1 MATTKLILTN
11 EVSKLGGPGDVV
23 EVKAGYARNY
33 LLPRGLATPWT
44 KGAERQLEQ
53 MAAASGIPGRFVVAA
68 AMVRHLLSDP
78 MLPAELLPADWPG
91 GQLRDS
97 YNDFATELTGRRD
110 QIQLVEAR

>member
-53 MAAASGIPGRFVVAA
+53 MAAANSKRAVASLEDA
-68 AMVRHLLSDP
+68 QANLADRLHV
-78 MLPAELLPADWPG
+78 MLPPAIRPVD
-91 GQLRDS
+91 
-97 YNDFATELTGRRD
+97 
-110 QIQLVEAR
+110 

>member
-53 MAAASGIPGRFVVAA
+53 MAAASKV
-68 AMVRHLLSDP
+68 LSSAYGCICIEKQASKTLIAP
-78 MLPAELLPADWPG
+78 
-91 GQLRDS
+91 
-97 YNDFATELTGRRD
+97 
-110 QIQLVEAR
+110 